1 MSEEVVTLPHYWED
15 AVAAL
20 RAADPL
26 LAAVIDRFPNV
37 SLRGR
42 GDAYQTLARSI
53 VGQQISVKAADSV
66 WNRFMAEMGGTL
78 DSQRLLDTEIERL
91 RACGLSGRKVEYL
104 RDLSAHHVAGRLD
117 LALWQTWDDEQII
130 KELVSIRGIGRW
142 TAEMFLM
149 FCMLRPNVLP
159 LADIGVIN
167 AIAQLY
173 NANER
178 LDAAAMRVLAEKWHP
193 YCSVATWYLWRSLE
207 AVPVKY

>member
-1 MSEEVVTLPHYWED
+1 MSEEITLPHYWED
-15 AVAAL
+15 AVAAI
-20 RAADPL
+20 RVADPL
-26 LAAVIDRFPNV
+26 LAAVIDRFPGV
-37 SLRGR
+37 TLRGR

-53 VGQQISVKAADSV
+53 VGQQISVKAAESV
-66 WNRFMAEMGGTL
+66 WNRFMAEMGSTL
-78 DSQRLLDTEIERL
+78 DSQRLLDTDPDRL

-104 RDLSAHHVAGRLD
+104 RDLSVHHVAGRLD
-117 LALWQTWDDEQII
+117 MALWQTWDDEAII

-149 FCMLRPNVLP
+149 FCMMRPNVLP
-159 LADIGVIN
+159 LADMGVIN

-178 LDAAAMRVLAEKWHP
+178 LDAAGMRAVAEKWHP

-207 AVPVKY
+207 AVPVEY